1 MEPILALPALLQLAA
16 AVLALRYALQHQAR
30 GGWYLLALAIAL
42 LTLYQAGGLY
52 SGLPPRPLA
61 LLGTAAALALT
72 ASTFLLEHAQRS
84 ETAREHAALNAV
96 EDLVLHTDRDGR
108 VDYLNAAAEHLL
120 GRSNARNLTLEALL
134 APQNPALLR
143 EAFQH
148 ALQGK
153 TVQLSDLLCQDR
165 YGTPLWLELT
175 LRPLTDRHRAVCG
188 VRVTGRNTT
197 FHKRVETV
205 LRQYDRL
212 LREAA
217 GAAHL
222 LLSGRDLDWALNKVL
237 ATLGTALEVHR
248 VYLYENRS
256 RAETGL
262 EAVPRLEW
270 ARAPASQPSDPLG
283 NPLRYA
289 DPPFA
294 RWYAHL
300 ASGQAISSAVR
311 TLPEAERAALE
322 AQGVR
327 SLLVVPIFVQERFWG
342 FIGFEDHETER
353 AWPESERSVLHALAA
368 SIGAALERHQREREL
383 RLQRSLLA
391 HIHEATAEGILAA
404 APSWE
409 VLFYNRRFLEMW
421 KLDEPVLHAAPPT
434 LPRTLAQK
442 TVAPDRTLHGLLRL
456 HEHPQAVVQ
465 ATLTLRDGRILEVH
479 SAPLKGGGT
488 PAGGRVWF
496 FRDVTR
502 QKRLEEALR
511 RSKQRFRALVQHSSD
526 ITYVLDARGQVR
538 YVSPSVQELLGH
550 PPRKLTGRPFIEL
563 IHEADRGE
571 ADQALERV
579 LQHPGKLLI
588 HEFRARHGDGTY
600 RWLEVR
606 GKNLLHDSSVR
617 GIVINARDVTQR
629 KRYEAQVEQLAYYD
643 PLTQLANRR
652 FLQERAQQAITHA
665 RRYGES
671 LALLYLDLDR
681 FKQVNDSLGHEA
693 GDELLAQ
700 VAARLRRFVRESD
713 TLARLGGDEFVL
725 LLTEAGQEEASRS
738 AERLVK
744 ALRQPFSVRGHTVS
758 VEVSIGIALYPQ
770 DGSTFETLMR
780 RADAAMYRAKNEH
793 RGFQFYAP
801 DPAHPPQTPA
811 ELEVELR
818 RALQEGGL
826 VLHYQPVRA
835 VEDQRLVGREA
846 LLRWWHPQH
855 GELRP
860 AHFLPLAKQA
870 GLGRELDRWVLQQA
884 VRQSSAWPASQWVAV
899 NLSTPSL
906 CDPEFPRYLE
916 GLLETHALPPQRLLL
931 EVTEDQAL
939 HEAGDALQALQ
950 SLGVRLALDDFGKGR
965 AALEGLQGLAVD
977 LLKIDREFIQGL
989 PHHPKDASLSRAL
1002 ITLAHHLGARALAEG
1017 VETPAQLEWLRAAGC
1032 DLVQGY
1038 LTGRPEPLAT
1048 STRPEA

>member
-42 LTLYQAGGLY
+42 LTLYQVGGLY
-52 SGLPPRPLA
+52 SGLSPHLLA
-61 LLGTAAALALT
+61 LLGTAAALTLT
-72 ASTFLLEHAQRS
+72 ASALLLERAQRS
-84 ETAREHAALNAV
+84 ETAREQAALNTV
-96 EDLVLHTDRDGR
+96 EDLVLHTNREGR
-108 VDYLNAAAEHLL
+108 VHHLNPAAERLL
-120 GRSNARNLTLEALL
+120 GPLRPDAQAPSLEALL
-134 APQNPALLR
+134 APQTPALLQ

-153 TVQLSDLLCQDR
+153 TVQLPDLLCRDR

-175 LRPLTDRHRAVCG
+175 LHPLTDRHRAVCG

-197 FHKRVETV
+197 FYKRVEAI

-217 GAAHL
+217 EAAHL
-222 LLSGRDLDWALNKVL
+222 LLSGRDLDWALNKVF
-237 ATLGTALEVHR
+237 ATLGVALEVHR

-256 RAETGL
+256 PPETEP
-262 EAVPRLEW
+262 EAIPRLEW
-270 ARAPASQPSDPLG
+270 VRAPTPQQADPLG
-283 NPLRYA
+283 NPLRYTA
-289 DPPFA
+289 PPFT
-294 RWYAHL
+294 RWYHHL
-300 ASGQAISSAVR
+300 ASGQAISGGVD

-327 SLLVVPIFVQERFWG
+327 SLLVVPVFVQGRFWG
-342 FIGFEDHETER
+342 FIGFEDHEKER
-353 AWPESERSVLHALAA
+353 AWPESERAVLHTIAA
-368 SIGAALERHQREREL
+368 SIGAAIERRQREREL

-391 HIHEATAEGILAA
+391 HINEATAEGILAA

-434 LPRTLAQK
+434 LSRTLAQK

-465 ATLTLRDGRILEVH
+465 ATLALKDGRILEVH
-479 SAPLKGGGT
+479 STPLKGEGT

-496 FRDVTR
+496 FRDITR

-526 ITYVLDARGQVR
+526 VTYVLDARGRVR
-538 YVSPSVQELLGH
+538 YVSPSVLELLGH
-550 PPRKLTGRPFIEL
+550 PPRRITGHPFIEL
-563 IHEADRGE
+563 IHEADRDG
-571 ADQALERV
+571 ARRALELV
-579 LQHPGKLLI
+579 LKHPGKLLV
-588 HEFRARHGDGTY
+588 HEFRVRHEDGTH

-606 GKNLLHDSSVR
+606 GKNLLHDASVR

-629 KRYEAQVEQLAYYD
+629 KHYEEQVEQLAYYD
-643 PLTQLANRR
+643 PLTRLANRR

-725 LLTEAGQEEASRS
+725 LLTEAGREEARRS
-738 AERLVK
+738 AERLVE
-744 ALRQPFSVRGHTVS
+744 ALRRPFSVREQPVT

-770 DGSTFETLMR
+770 DGDTFEALMR
-780 RADAAMYRAKNEH
+780 HADAAMYRAKNER

-801 DPAHPPQTPA
+801 APAFPPDA
-811 ELEVELR
+811 LEAELR
-818 RALQEGGL
+818 RVLQEGGL
-826 VLHYQPVRA
+826 VLHYQPVRT
-835 VEDQRLVGREA
+835 VEDGRLVGQEA
-846 LLRWWHPQH
+846 FLRWAHPQH

-860 AHFLPLAKQA
+860 ARFLPLAEQT
-870 GLGRELDRWVLQQA
+870 GLSRALDRWVLQQA
-884 VRQSSAWPASQWVAV
+884 VDQARSWPAPQWVAV

-906 CDPEFPRYLE
+906 RDPEFPAYLE
-916 GLLETHALPPQRLLL
+916 GLLETHGLPPQRLLL
-931 EVTEDQAL
+931 EITEDQAL
-939 HEAGDALQALQ
+939 SETGDVLQALHD
-950 SLGVRLALDDFGKGR
+950 LGVRFALDDFGKGR
-965 AALEGLQGLAVD
+965 ASLEGLRNLPVD

-989 PHHPKDASLSRAL
+989 PHHPKDASLVRAV
-1002 ITLAHHLGARALAEG
+1002 ITLAHHLGVQALAEG

-1032 DLVQGY
+1032 DLAQGY
-1038 LTGRPEPLAT
+1038 LTGRPKPP
-1048 STRPEA
+1048 STPARPEA